1 MGIIIFTFIFQML
14 LAALISGVV
23 NLFFWLMIFARFSV
37 YRQKNGTVTEARVW
51 LVIVV
56 RNELENLKQHLYL
69 MLQQHSLSYKTLI
82 IDDGSTDGTI
92 SWLSEVQNSHP
103 DLHLLRHEK
112 SIGKKKALHKALPTL
127 DGTHFIFTDGDCACN
142 SENWMK
148 LMLWGLDEK
157 KSIVLGYAP
166 LNKMKT
172 FISIFARYETFLT
185 ALQYFS
191 YALAGIPYMG
201 VGRNLAYH
209 ASVLGKSKGF
219 SSHLDLLSG
228 DDDLLVNAV
237 ANKDNVRIQTDPES
251 FMYSNPPNNIRA
263 FVRQKSR
270 HISTSV
276 RYKKIHQIL
285 LALFSASHIVFYLAL
300 FFSGSLF
307 APGIWGL
314 RIVLVIIFN
323 YKAFLKL
330 KEKDLLFYF
339 PVLDFLMFLY
349 YSFMSFSFIIPNKKN
364 W

>member
-1 MGIIIFTFIFQML
+1 ML
-14 LAALISGVV
+14 VAALISGVV
-23 NLFFWLMIFARFSV
+23 NLFFWLVIFPRLSG
-37 YRQKNGTVTEARVW
+37 YKQKNTPVSDAKIW

-69 MLQQHSLSYKTLI
+69 MLEQHSIFYETLI
-82 IDDGSTDGTI
+82 IDDGSTDGTF

-112 SIGKKKALHKALPTL
+112 SIGKKMALHKALPTL
-127 DGTHFIFTDGDCACN
+127 DGTHFIFTDGDCACK
-142 SENWMK
+142 SENWLS
-148 LMLWGLDEK
+148 LMLSGLNEQK
-157 KSIVLGYAP
+157 TIVLGYAP

-191 YALAGIPYMG
+191 YALAGLPYMG

-209 ASVLGKSKGF
+209 TSVLNKSKGF
-219 SSHLDLLSG
+219 STHMDLLSG
-228 DDDLLVNAV
+228 DDDLLVNSV
-237 ANKDNVRIQTDPES
+237 ANKNNVRIQTDPES
-251 FMYSNPPNNIRA
+251 FMYSDPPKTIRA
-263 FVRQKSR
+263 FFRQKSR
-270 HISTSV
+270 HITTSV

-300 FFSGSLF
+300 FLSGSLF
-307 APGIWGL
+307 APAIWGM
-314 RIVLVIIFN
+314 RIVLIYLFN

-330 KEKDLLFYF
+330 KEKDLLLYF
-339 PVLDFLMFLY
+339 PCLDCLMFVY
-349 YSFMSFSFIIPNKKN
+349 YSFMSFSFIFPNKKN